1 MRFSA
6 VFVALATAGFAVAQ
20 EALRFGTV
28 DVVGN
33 TQITPGE
40 ACIFPF
46 SSTLIV
52 ANTILF
58 IQNFDIHYDASKA
71 RNHPL
76 FVDFFVQGKFANGNP
91 TPRLLLSRNEF
102 GADAVTLDKTATLPP
117 VDTLGETNSWLLW
130 ADVTFPQDGFVMVG
144 GTSAPFTVA

>member
-6 VFVALATAGFAVAQ
+6 VFVALVTAGFTVAQ
-20 EALRFGTV
+20 EAVRFGTV
-28 DVVGN
+28 D
-33 TQITPGE
+33 
-40 ACIFPF
+40 
-46 SSTLIV
+46 
-52 ANTILF
+52 
-58 IQNFDIHYDASKA
+58 NFDIHYDASKA

-102 GADAVTLDKTATLPP
+102 GADTVTLDKTATLPP